1 MKKKIRSNAG
11 ITLVA
16 LVVTIIVLLILAGVT
31 INTLVGDNGI
41 IARAKESAKA
51 TKDAAAGEYST
62 IEELEAQISQVS
74 SEYDKVNK
82 PSLKTGMTPIYFEEN
97 STTKMYDAKTT
108 TVGDSKWYDYDA
120 KHWANAQTKD
130 GSMWVWVPRFAYK
143 VNSATK
149 TFDVV
154 FLIGKTDYYYESEG
168 KIKKAVRATTD
179 YTPDTSN
186 EYTVHPAF
194 TNESSIGFANG
205 GWDSELTGIWVAKFE
220 AGFATSNG
228 NSTPN
233 IKSTVKYT
241 QGSVW
246 AAYAESKVTEQT
258 SKNDKGED
266 VTTTGKF
273 DGSIKARNWLDG
285 EYGNTETK
293 ISYPSFQ
300 GTSYSMN
307 YVNHKEAFALC
318 SVLNEDN
325 NVYGLSGDTDSHL
338 MKNSEWGAA
347 AYLGKSKYGLNEDDI
362 YINNVNMNSGTASGT
377 VADDTKD
384 GNGKYVNPYLGVY
397 AITGVESSRDASDGS
412 VLISSID
419 QVNDADKRKSANIKV
434 WNEVGGGKS
443 STTGNVYGIFDMSG
457 GEWERTADYITNK
470 TTSNHTSYG
479 NSYNAYTSATKN
491 KKAFVT
497 DEKGNLLNASSKY
510 ATMYAYSPDEKAGT
524 YSGDDYTAASILNY
538 NYAKG
543 LQSATNGSKVN
554 RVIYGSA
561 IFETSTE
568 GNGNSSWY
576 NDCSYFPSLTYPFFI
591 RGGSWVSGDGAGLF
605 SFYRGNGGAYCS
617 YGFRA
622 VLV

>member
-1 MKKKIRSNAG
+1 MKRNRDLG

-16 LVVTIIVLLILAGVT
+16 LVVTIVVLLILAGVS
-31 INTLVGDNGI
+31 INLVVGQNGL
-41 IARAKESAKA
+41 IARAKEAAKA
-51 TKDAAAGEYST
+51 TKDATEGEYST

-143 VNSATK
+143 VNSDTK
-149 TFDVV
+149 TFNVV

-168 KIKKAVRATTD
+168 KIKKAARATTD

-258 SKNDKGED
+258 
-266 VTTTGKF
+266 GKF

-307 YVNHKEAFALC
+307 YVNNKEAFALC

-325 NVYGLSGDTDSHL
+325 NVYGLSSDTDSHL

-347 AYLGKSKYGLNEDDI
+347 AYLGKSKYGLNTDDI
-362 YINNVNMNSGTASGT
+362 YINNVNMNSGAASGAI
-377 VADDTKD
+377 ADDTKD

-397 AITGVESSRDASDGS
+397 AITGVESSRNASDGS
-412 VLISSID
+412 VLISSIE

-434 WNEVGGGKS
+434 WNEVDGGKS

-457 GEWERTADYITNK
+457 GLGERTADYITNK
-470 TTSNHTSYG
+470 TTSNHTAYG

-497 DEKGNLLNASSKY
+497 DEKGILLNASSKY
-510 ATMYAYSPDEKAGT
+510 ATMYAYSPDEKAGN
-524 YSGDDYTAASILNY
+524 YTAASILNY

-561 IFETSTE
+561 IFETSTA
-568 GNGNSSWY
+568 GTGNSSWY
-576 NDCSYFPSLTYPFFI
+576 NDCSYFPSLGGPFFV
-591 RGGSWVSGDGAGLF
+591 RGGRWDYGGGAGLF
-605 SFYRGNGGAYCS
+605 YFNRNNGNANYNN
-617 YGFRA
+617 GFRA

>member
-318 SVLNEDN
+318 SVLNENN
-325 NVYGLSGDTDSHL
+325 NVYGLSSDTDSHL

-576 NDCSYFPSLTYPFFI
+576 NDCSYFPSLHAPFFI
-591 RGGSWVSGDGAGLF
+591 RGGSWDSGSGAGLF
-605 SFYRGNGGAYCS
+605 SFYRHVGNAAYA

>member
-1 MKKKIRSNAG
+1 MKRNRDLG

-16 LVVTIIVLLILAGVT
+16 LVVTIVVLLILAGVS
-31 INTLVGDNGI
+31 INLVVGQNGL
-41 IARAKESAKA
+41 IARAKEAAKA
-51 TKDAAAGEYST
+51 TKDATEGEYST

-143 VNSATK
+143 VNSDTK
-149 TFDVV
+149 TFNVV

-168 KIKKAVRATTD
+168 KIKKAARATTD
-179 YTPDTSN
+179 YTPDTSK

-258 SKNDKGED
+258 
-266 VTTTGKF
+266 GKF

-307 YVNHKEAFALC
+307 YVNNKEAFALC

-325 NVYGLSGDTDSHL
+325 NVYGLSSDTDSHL

-347 AYLGKSKYGLNEDDI
+347 AYLGKSKYGLNTDDI
-362 YINNVNMNSGTASGT
+362 YINNVNMNSGAESGATAN
-377 VADDTKD
+377 DKKD
-384 GNGKYVNPYLGVY
+384 GNGKYENPYLGVY
-397 AITGVESSRDASDGS
+397 AITGVESSKSANEDF
-412 VLISSID
+412 VLISSIE

-434 WNEVGGGKS
+434 WNEVDGGKS

-457 GEWERTADYITNK
+457 GLGERTADYITNK
-470 TTSNHTSYG
+470 TTSNHTAYG

-524 YSGDDYTAASILNY
+524 YSSDDYTAASILNY

-561 IFETSTE
+561 IFETSTA
-568 GNGNSSWY
+568 GTSNSSWY
-576 NDCSYFPSLTYPFFI
+576 NDCSYFPSLNTPFFI
-591 RGGSWVSGDGAGLF
+591 RGGIWSGGSGAGLF
-605 SFYRGNGGAYCS
+605 YFSRFDGAAIS
-617 YGFRA
+617 YHGFRA

>member
-1 MKKKIRSNAG
+1 MKRNRDLG

-16 LVVTIIVLLILAGVT
+16 LVVTIVVLLILAGVS
-31 INTLVGDNGI
+31 INLVVGQNGL
-41 IARAKESAKA
+41 IARAKEAAKA
-51 TKDAAAGEYST
+51 TKDATEGEYST

-74 SEYDKVNK
+74 SEYDNGVNK

-143 VNSATK
+143 VNSDTK
-149 TFDVV
+149 TFNVV

-168 KIKKAVRATTD
+168 KIKKAARATTD

-258 SKNDKGED
+258 
-266 VTTTGKF
+266 GKF

-307 YVNHKEAFALC
+307 YVNNKEAFALC

-325 NVYGLSGDTDSHL
+325 NVYGLSSDTDSHL

-347 AYLGKSKYGLNEDDI
+347 AYLGKSKYGLNTDDI
-362 YINNVNMNSGTASGT
+362 YINNVNMNSGAESGATAN
-377 VADDTKD
+377 DKKD
-384 GNGKYVNPYLGVY
+384 GNGKYENPYLGVY
-397 AITGVESSRDASDGS
+397 AITGVESSKSANEDF
-412 VLISSID
+412 VLISSIE

-434 WNEVGGGKS
+434 WNEVDGGKS

-457 GEWERTADYITNK
+457 GLGERTADYITNK
-470 TTSNHTSYG
+470 TTSNHTAYG

-524 YSGDDYTAASILNY
+524 YSSDDYTAASILNY

-561 IFETSTE
+561 IFETSTA
-568 GNGNSSWY
+568 GTSNSSWY
-576 NDCSYFPSLTYPFFI
+576 NDCSYFPSLNTPFFI
-591 RGGSWVSGDGAGLF
+591 RGGIWSGGSGAGLF
-605 SFYRGNGGAYCS
+605 YFSRFDGAAIS
-617 YGFRA
+617 YHGFRA

>member
-1 MKKKIRSNAG
+1 MSMKNSKG

-16 LVVTIIVLLILAGVT
+16 LVVTIVVLLILAGVS
-31 INTLVGDNGI
+31 INLVLGENGLI
-41 IARAKESAKA
+41 SNAKEAAKA
-51 TKDAAAGEYST
+51 TKDATESEYST
-62 IEELEAQISQVS
+62 IEEFEAQISSQVS
-74 SEYDKVNK
+74 SEYDNGVNK

-108 TVGDSKWYDYDA
+108 TVGDSKWYNYDA

-168 KIKKAVRATTD
+168 KIKKAARATTD

-246 AAYAESKVTEQT
+246 AAYAESKVTERT
-258 SKNDKGED
+258 STNDKGEN

-273 DGSIKARNWLDG
+273 ADSIKARNWLDG
-285 EYGNTETK
+285 EYGRTETK
-293 ISYPSFQ
+293 ISYPAFQ

-325 NVYGLSGDTDSHL
+325 NVYGLSSDTDSHL

-347 AYLGKSKYGLNEDDI
+347 AYLGKSKYGLNTEDI
-362 YINNVNMNSGTASGT
+362 YINNVNMNSGAASGT
-377 VADDTKD
+377 VAVDTKD

-397 AITGVESSRDASDGS
+397 AITGVESSKSANEDS
-412 VLISSID
+412 VLISSIE
-419 QVNDADKRKSANIKV
+419 QVNDADKRKSANIKI
-434 WNEVGGGKS
+434 WNEVDGGKS

-524 YSGDDYTAASILNY
+524 YSSDDYTAASILNY

-561 IFETSTE
+561 IFETSTA
-568 GNGNSSWY
+568 GTGNSSWY
-576 NDCSYFPSLTYPFFI
+576 NDCSYFSSLGYPFFV
-591 RGGSWVSGDGAGLF
+591 RGGRWDNDSGAGLF
-605 SFYRGNGGAYCS
+605 CFRRDNGSANYC

>member
-1 MKKKIRSNAG
+1 MKRNRDLG

-16 LVVTIIVLLILAGVT
+16 LVVTIVVLLILAGVS
-31 INTLVGDNGI
+31 INLVVGQNGL
-41 IARAKESAKA
+41 IARAKEAAKA
-51 TKDAAAGEYST
+51 TKDATEGEYST

-143 VNSATK
+143 VNSDTK
-149 TFDVV
+149 TFNVV

-168 KIKKAVRATTD
+168 KIKKAARATTD
-179 YTPDTSN
+179 YTPDTSK

-258 SKNDKGED
+258 SKNDKGET

-273 DGSIKARNWLDG
+273 EGGIKARNWLDG

-293 ISYPSFQ
+293 ISYPAFQ

-318 SVLNEDN
+318 SVLNENN
-325 NVYGLSGDTDSHL
+325 NVYGLSSDTDSHL

-347 AYLGKSKYGLNEDDI
+347 AYLGKSKYGLNTDDI
-362 YINNVNMNSGTASGT
+362 YINNVNMNSGAASGAI
-377 VADDTKD
+377 ADDTKD

-397 AITGVESSRDASDGS
+397 AITGVESSRNASDGS

-470 TTSNHTSYG
+470 TTSNHAAYG
-479 NSYNAYTSATKN
+479 NSYNAYTNATKN

-497 DEKGNLLNASSKY
+497 DEKGILLNASSKY

-524 YSGDDYTAASILNY
+524 YSSDDYTAASILNY
-538 NYAKG
+538 KYAKG
-543 LQSATNGSKVN
+543 LQSATNGNKVN

-561 IFETSTE
+561 IFETSIAGT
-568 GNGNSSWY
+568 GNSSWY
-576 NDCSYFPSLTYPFFI
+576 NDCSYFPSLSRPFFI
-591 RGGSWVSGDGAGLF
+591 RGGGWDVGGGAGLF
-605 SFYRGNGGAYCS
+605 SFNRASGAADS
-617 YGFRA
+617 AYGFRA

>member
-1 MKKKIRSNAG
+1 MKRNRDLG

-16 LVVTIIVLLILAGVT
+16 LVVTIVVLLILAGVS
-31 INTLVGDNGI
+31 INLVVGQNGL
-41 IARAKESAKA
+41 IARAKEAAKA
-51 TKDAAAGEYST
+51 TKDATEGEYST

-143 VNSATK
+143 VNSDTK
-149 TFDVV
+149 TFNVV

-168 KIKKAVRATTD
+168 KIKKAARATTD

-258 SKNDKGED
+258 
-266 VTTTGKF
+266 GKF

-307 YVNHKEAFALC
+307 YVNNKEAFALC
-318 SVLNEDN
+318 SVLNENN
-325 NVYGLSGDTDSHL
+325 NVYGLSSDTDSHL

-347 AYLGKSKYGLNEDDI
+347 AYLGKSKYGLNTDDI
-362 YINNVNMNSGTASGT
+362 YINNVNMNSGAASGAI
-377 VADDTKD
+377 ADDTKD

-397 AITGVESSRDASDGS
+397 AITGVESSRNASDGS
-412 VLISSID
+412 VLISSIE

-470 TTSNHTSYG
+470 TTSNHTAYG

-524 YSGDDYTAASILNY
+524 YSSDDYTAASILNY

-561 IFETSTE
+561 IFETSTA
-568 GNGNSSWY
+568 GTSNSSWY
-576 NDCSYFPSLTYPFFI
+576 NDCSYFPSLNTPFFI
-591 RGGSWVSGDGAGLF
+591 RGGIWSGGSGAGLF
-605 SFYRGNGGAYCS
+605 YFSRFDGAAIS
-617 YGFRA
+617 YHGFRA